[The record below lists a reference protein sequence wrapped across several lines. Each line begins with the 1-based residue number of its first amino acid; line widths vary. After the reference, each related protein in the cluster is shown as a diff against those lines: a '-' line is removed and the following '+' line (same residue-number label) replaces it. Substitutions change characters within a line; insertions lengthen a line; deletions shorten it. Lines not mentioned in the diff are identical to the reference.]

1 MGKIHN
7 VFSLEDRFS
16 STFGRYLQLAQQ
28 ASGQTLTAKA
38 AAQSYS
44 VSVQTEAANMAQ
56 AAQIASVQQ
65 QTAVQA
71 AAASSQQTAAVHTQ
85 AAQEAIQAVQRV
97 AAASQQNAAV
107 QEQAAQEVIRTQQQ
121 LSAVQSEASA
131 SVARHSEALKAAE
144 ASARNYQSVLG
155 SIERQ
160 VIKANAR
167 FDALYEQEQELIA
180 AGEQTTAAFKKLDA
194 QLDKQGASVR
204 FLEAQQAA
212 LTQKYNA
219 IAAAVQNENAAL
231 SRAQAAQTQ
240 AAQAATSAASA
251 AQELASAQTDAA
263 EASGQAASAMRQAS
277 DAAEQ
282 AASAAG
288 QAADTADQ
296 AAAAAKRASNANR
309 EFEDSSGLA
318 AKAANSLTQELKKL
332 VGGYL
337 GIQTL
342 KKAADLSDTLVS
354 TRTRLDQMNDGLQTT
369 AELET
374 MIYQAA
380 QDSRGSFVDTLGLV
394 SQLGT
399 MAGSAF
405 DNTQEVVLFAEQ
417 LNKKLAL
424 SGAFGMAAQA
434 AILQLEQGLASG
446 VLRGDELN
454 SVMEQTPA
462 LAKTIAD
469 YLQVSIG
476 DLRTMGS
483 EGKITAAIVKN
494 ALFSAAEETNAAFEK
509 TPMTWAQVWTTVTN
523 IAVRALD
530 PLLSGINW
538 VANNIDALAPIVL
551 TTGSAFGVMLIAANW
566 TNILTFATQKAAA
579 AQAFLNAVM
588 AANPAALAAAGVLLL
603 VGALYAGVALMNHF
617 AGTSV
622 SATGIIAGSF
632 AVMGAF
638 VYNSTLV
645 PLQNGF
651 AMFVNFLGNAFNNPT
666 AAVKILFY
674 DMAITVMQYLQN
686 IAGALEGLVNMVPGV
701 TVDLTSGLDS
711 WVTKLK
717 RDRQYEKW
725 ASGYTEYVTPW
736 ENMDLSKAYTK
747 GYNWGANLSFS
758 DLFSGLLG
766 NGMGDLAI
774 PQAANLNDLLKN
786 IDKNTSKIAKTV
798 DMSDEQIKMLV
809 DVAERKYVNNINLTS
824 QTPMITIK
832 GQNTGNTEQD
842 ARNVAEI
849 LRDTLLELR
858 SAGSTVTVQ

>member
-56 AAQIASVQQ
+56 AAQMASVQQ
-65 QTAVQA
+65 QTAVQT

-85 AAQEAIQAVQRV
+85 AAQEAIQAIQQI

-107 QEQAAQEVIRTQQQ
+107 QEQAAQEVIHTQQQ
-121 LSAVQSEASA
+121 LSAVQSEAA
-131 SVARHSEALKAAE
+131 TSVARHSEALKSAE

-160 VIKANAR
+160 IIKANAR

-180 AGEQTTAAFKKLDA
+180 AGDQTTAAFKKLDA

-219 IAAAVQNENAAL
+219 AAAAVQNEKAAL

-251 AQELASAQTDAA
+251 AQELASAQTHAA
-263 EASGQAASAMRQAS
+263 ET
-277 DAAEQ
+277 
-282 AASAAG
+282 AG
-288 QAADTADQ
+288 QAES
-296 AAAAAKRASNANR
+296 AAKRAANANR

-342 KKAADLSDTLVS
+342 KKAADLSDAFVS

-380 QDSRGSFVDTLGLV
+380 QNSRGSFVDTLGLV

-405 DNTQEVVLFAEQ
+405 DNTREVVLFAEQ
-417 LNKKLAL
+417 LNKKLVL
-424 SGAFGMAAQA
+424 SGASGMAAQA

-509 TPMTWAQVWTTVTN
+509 TPMTWAQVWTTATN
-523 IAVRALD
+523 IAIRALD

-566 TNILTFATQKAAA
+566 TNILTFATRKAAA

-603 VGALYAGVALMNHF
+603 VGALYGGVAIMNHF
-617 AGTSV
+617 ADTSV

-686 IAGALEGLVNMVPGV
+686 IAGALEGLINMVPGV

-766 NGMGDLAI
+766 NGMGNLAI

-786 IDKNTSKIAKTV
+786 IDKNTSKVAKTV
-798 DMSDEQIKMLV
+798 DMSAEQIKMLV

-858 SAGSTVTVQ
+858 SAGSTVTVS

>member
-7 VFSLEDRFS
+7 VFYLEDRFS

-56 AAQIASVQQ
+56 AAQMASVQQ

-71 AAASSQQTAAVHTQ
+71 AAAFSQQTAAVHTQ
-85 AAQEAIQAVQRV
+85 AAE
-97 AAASQQNAAV
+97 
-107 QEQAAQEVIRTQQQ
+107 EVIRTQQQ
-121 LSAVQSEASA
+121 LSTAQQEAATAVT
-131 SVARHSEALKAAE
+131 RHSEALKSAE

-155 SIERQ
+155 STERQ

-167 FDALYEQEQELIA
+167 FDALYEQEQALIA

-212 LTQKYNA
+212 LAQQYANA
-219 IAAAVQNENAAL
+219 AAAVQRESAVLAET
-231 SRAQAAQTQ
+231 QAAQSQ
-240 AAQAATSAASA
+240 AAQAANAAASA
-251 AQELASAQTDAA
+251 AQELASAQTHAA
-263 EASGQAASAMRQAS
+263 ET
-277 DAAEQ
+277 
-282 AASAAG
+282 AG
-288 QAADTADQ
+288 QAES
-296 AAAAAKRASNANR
+296 AAKRASNANR

-380 QDSRGSFVDTLGLV
+380 QNSRGSFVDTLGLV

-424 SGAFGMAAQA
+424 SGASGMAAQA

-509 TPMTWAQVWTTVTN
+509 TPMTWVQVWTTATN
-523 IAVRALD
+523 IAIRALD

-538 VANNIDALAPIVL
+538 VANNIDTLAPIVL
-551 TTGSAFGVMLIAANW
+551 ATGSAFGVMLIAANW

-603 VGALYAGVALMNHF
+603 VGALYGGVAIMNHF
-617 AGTSV
+617 ADTSV

-774 PQAANLNDLLKN
+774 PQAANINDLLKN

-832 GQNTGNTEQD
+832 GQNTGDTEQD

-858 SAGSTVTVQ
+858 SAGSTVTVN

>member
-7 VFSLEDRFS
+7 VFYLEDRFS

-38 AAQSYS
+38 AAQIYS
-44 VSVQTEAANMAQ
+44 VSVQTEAANMTQ

-107 QEQAAQEVIRTQQQ
+107 QEQAAQEVIHTQQQ
-121 LSAVQSEASA
+121 LSAVQSEAA
-131 SVARHSEALKAAE
+131 TSVARHSEALKAAE
-144 ASARNYQSVLG
+144 ASSRNYQSALG

-167 FDALYEQEQELIA
+167 FDALYDQEQELIA

-212 LTQKYNA
+212 LTQKYNT
-219 IAAAVQNENAAL
+219 AAAVQNETAAL

-251 AQELASAQTDAA
+251 AQELSSAQTDAA

-288 QAADTADQ
+288 RAADTADQ
-296 AAAAAKRASNANR
+296 ATAAAKRASNANR

-380 QDSRGSFVDTLGLV
+380 QNSRGSFVDTLGLV

-417 LNKKLAL
+417 LNKKLAI
-424 SGAFGMAAQA
+424 SGASGMAAQA

-538 VANNIDALAPIVL
+538 VANNIDTLAPIVL
-551 TTGSAFGVMLIAANW
+551 ATGSAFGVMLIAANW

-603 VGALYAGVALMNHF
+603 VGALYGGVAIINHF
-617 AGTSV
+617 ADTSV

-774 PQAANLNDLLKN
+774 PQAANINDLLKN

-832 GQNTGNTEQD
+832 GQNTGDTEQD

-858 SAGSTVTVQ
+858 SAGSTVTVN

>member
-7 VFSLEDRFS
+7 VFYLEDRFS

-38 AAQSYS
+38 AAQIYS
-44 VSVQTEAANMAQ
+44 VSVQTEAANMTQ

-97 AAASQQNAAV
+97 AAASQQNAVV
-107 QEQAAQEVIRTQQQ
+107 QEQAAQEVIHTQQQ
-121 LSAVQSEASA
+121 LSAVQSEAA
-131 SVARHSEALKAAE
+131 TSVARHSEALKAAE
-144 ASARNYQSVLG
+144 ASSRNYQSALG

-212 LTQKYNA
+212 LTQKYNT
-219 IAAAVQNENAAL
+219 AAAVQNETAAL

-251 AQELASAQTDAA
+251 AQELSSAQTDAA

-288 QAADTADQ
+288 RAADTADQ
-296 AAAAAKRASNANR
+296 ATAAAKRASNANR

-380 QDSRGSFVDTLGLV
+380 QNSRGSFVDTLGLV

-417 LNKKLAL
+417 LNKKLAI
-424 SGAFGMAAQA
+424 SGASGMAAQA

-538 VANNIDALAPIVL
+538 VANNIDTLAPIVL
-551 TTGSAFGVMLIAANW
+551 ATGSAFGVMLIAANW

-579 AQAFLNAVM
+579 AQTFLNAVM

-603 VGALYAGVALMNHF
+603 VGALYGGVAIINHF
-617 AGTSV
+617 ADTSV

-774 PQAANLNDLLKN
+774 PQAANINDLLKN

-832 GQNTGNTEQD
+832 GQNTGDTEQD

-858 SAGSTVTVQ
+858 SAGSTVTVN